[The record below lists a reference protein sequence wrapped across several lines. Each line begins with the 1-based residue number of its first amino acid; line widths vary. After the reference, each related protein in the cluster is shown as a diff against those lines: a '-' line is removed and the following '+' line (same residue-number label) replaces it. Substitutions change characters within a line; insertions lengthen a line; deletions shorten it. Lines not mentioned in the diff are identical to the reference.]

1 MAVPSKPDPAPAAV
15 GLSLSDPPRF
25 PSPDPIATLSRNDTP
40 HRKRPP
46 PPDANGPRPARCR
59 MSAVPGMATA
69 PLRVALVE
77 DDRTEAE
84 RAIAALRSA
93 GHEVEWFTEGV
104 QFMAEVREA
113 RHELFLFDWHLP
125 DTEGTA
131 LVGWVH
137 RSVGRRA
144 PIIIFSRFDEDERI
158 VEALAC
164 GADDYIIKPTAPS
177 VLLARIAAVSRRF
190 QGTTTQPLV
199 VELGPFRIDGA
210 TRELLRDGERV
221 ELQPKEF
228 DLAWYLLLHRDR
240 LVRREELVAAIWGR
254 DMGGSARTLDTHLY
268 TLRRKLMFAENGLR
282 LSNVY
287 REGYRLELAPPA
299 AGSGG

>member
-1 MAVPSKPDPAPAAV
+1 MS
-15 GLSLSDPPRF
+15 
-25 PSPDPIATLSRNDTP
+25 TP
-40 HRKRPP
+40 
-46 PPDANGPRPARCR
+46 
-59 MSAVPGMATA
+59 MVTA
-69 PLRVALVE
+69 HPPLRVALVE
-77 DDRTEAE
+77 DDRIEAE
-84 RAIAALRSA
+84 RAIAALRAA

-104 QFMAEVREA
+104 QFMSEVREA

-144 PIIIFSRFDEDERI
+144 PIIIFSRFDDDERI
-158 VEALAC
+158 VEALAV
-164 GADDYIIKPTAPS
+164 GADDYIIKPTSAT
-177 VLLARIAAVSRRF
+177 VLLARIAAVTRRF
-190 QGTTTQPLV
+190 QGATTAPLR
-199 VELGPFRIDGA
+199 VEFGPYRIDGA
-210 TRELLRDGERV
+210 SRELTRDGERI

-228 DLAWYLLLHRDR
+228 DLAWYLFLHRDR

-254 DMGGSARTLDTHLY
+254 DLGGSARTLDTHLY

-287 REGYRLELAPPA
+287 REGYRLELAPAA
-299 AGSGG
+299 AGASDD

>member
-1 MAVPSKPDPAPAAV
+1 MTVAM
-15 GLSLSDPPRF
+15 GG
-25 PSPDPIATLSRNDTP
+25 ATP
-40 HRKRPP
+40 
-46 PPDANGPRPARCR
+46 
-59 MSAVPGMATA
+59 

-77 DDRTEAE
+77 DDRIEGE

-125 DTEGTA
+125 DTEGPA

-144 PIIIFSRFDEDERI
+144 PIIIFSRFDDDERI
-158 VEALAC
+158 VQALAA

-177 VLLARIAAVSRRF
+177 VLLARIAAVTRRF
-190 QGTTTQPLV
+190 QGTATAPLLI
-199 VELGPFRIDGA
+199 EFGPYRIDGA
-210 TRELLRDGERV
+210 ARELSRDGERID
-221 ELQPKEF
+221 LQPKEF
-228 DLAWYLLLHRDR
+228 DLAWYLFLHRDR
-240 LVRREELVAAIWGR
+240 LVRREELIAAIWGR
-254 DMGGSARTLDTHLY
+254 DLGGSARTLDTHLY

-287 REGYRLELAPPA
+287 REGYRLEMAPPA
-299 AGSGG
+299 TAV

>member
-1 MAVPSKPDPAPAAV
+1 MS
-15 GLSLSDPPRF
+15 SLIGTG
-25 PSPDPIATLSRNDTP
+25 SP
-40 HRKRPP
+40 
-46 PPDANGPRPARCR
+46 
-59 MSAVPGMATA
+59 

-77 DDRTEAE
+77 DDRIEAE
-84 RAIAALRSA
+84 KAIAALRSA

-137 RSVGRRA
+137 RTVGRRA
-144 PIIIFSRFDEDERI
+144 PIVIFSRFDDDERI
-158 VEALAC
+158 VEALAA
-164 GADDYIIKPTAPS
+164 GADDYITKPTSPT
-177 VLLARIAAVSRRF
+177 VLLARIAAVNRRF

-199 VELGPFRIDGA
+199 VEFGPYRIDGA
-210 TRELLRDGERV
+210 IRELLRDGQKI

-228 DLAWYLLLHRDR
+228 DLAWYLFLHRDR

-254 DMGGSARTLDTHLY
+254 DLGGSARTLDTHLY

-287 REGYRLELAPPA
+287 REGYRLELAPA
-299 AGSGG
+299 VAGSSGG